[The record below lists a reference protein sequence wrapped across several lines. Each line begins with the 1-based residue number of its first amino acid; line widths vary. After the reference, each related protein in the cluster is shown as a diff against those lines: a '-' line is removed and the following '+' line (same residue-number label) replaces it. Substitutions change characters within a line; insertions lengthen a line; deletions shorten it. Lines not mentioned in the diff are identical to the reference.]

1 MTKNVFYPSH
11 PQSGH
16 PLQDLKEILQKGLEM
31 EIKQV
36 SDHTKVS
43 LQMERLVRNCRLK
56 GINVFD
62 FLKTTEYPLA
72 NVEDFEL
79 LDNEDNLVRDD
90 IFKILKESG
99 VGVPKYY
106 EKVEYE
112 INGKKGEY
120 ARSRSGCFFC
130 FYQQKIE
137 W

>member
-62 FLKTTEYPLA
+62 FLKTELAQVHELTSVETEQIPLL
-72 NVEDFEL
+72 NEIYRFECP
-79 LDNEDNLVRDD
+79 VCKKT
-90 IFKILKESG
+90 FKSLAALTGHGPHRCKTKLNSD
-99 VGVPKYY
+99 
-106 EKVEYE
+106 
-112 INGKKGEY
+112 
-120 ARSRSGCFFC
+120 C
-130 FYQQKIE
+130 
-137 W
+137 